1 MVRYKPVGFV
11 ELHIFIVFLEL
22 LQLAELGEIIWCKYS
37 LLSNY
42 YHLYLVL
49 EHNFETGLLVFTFL
63 MLAMPS
69 VLGASPHL
77 QGGWDGQEKI

>member
-1 MVRYKPVGFV
+1 MVRCKPVGFV

-42 YHLYLVL
+42 LS
-49 EHNFETGLLVFTFL
+49 NTIICT
-63 MLAMPS
+63 
-69 VLGASPHL
+69 
-77 QGGWDGQEKI
+77 